1 MTEDAD
7 PLRGPAAELA
17 RVVAGD
23 DDTRFAL
30 AFQTLFNQAARFADA
45 EDPVLLAREAADR
58 SAERGAPLSVPDLYT
73 DRTYLANL
81 REVVADR
88 RRIVGGVP
96 TSDFPDCV
104 AVGSATGWCCSGTL
118 VAPGAVVTA
127 AHCARGGCGQRVFSG
142 EDVKAPGAGR
152 VVAVRE
158 AVVHPSY
165 GSSGPYGDIAVLLL
179 AEPLDTAP
187 RPIAPAGALAG
198 ASFVRL
204 VGYGNTDFQGR
215 AGYGRRRVVD
225 VPLAGRLPGY
235 GAHPDTEFV
244 AGAPGLDRD
253 SCNGDSGG
261 PAYVSVGDR
270 WLLAGATS
278 RATDDAVRPC
288 GDGGVYT
295 LVPAYAEWVG
305 SVVGGLGG

>member
-1 MTEDAD
+1 MSDAD
-7 PLRGPAAELA
+7 PLRWPAAELA
-17 RVVAGD
+17 RAVAGD
-23 DDTRFAL
+23 DDTLFAL
-30 AFQTLFNQAARFADA
+30 AFHSLLNQAAGLADTD
-45 EDPVLLAREAADR
+45 DPVGRARASTARPAD
-58 SAERGAPLSVPDLYT
+58 RGAPLPVPDLYT
-73 DRTYLANL
+73 DPAYLANL
-81 REVVADR
+81 REVLADGD
-88 RRIVGGVP
+88 RIVGGKP

-127 AHCARGGCGQRVFSG
+127 AHCARGGCGQRVFAG
-142 EDVKAPGAGR
+142 EDVRAPGR

-165 GSSGPYGDIAVLLL
+165 GTSGPHGDIAVLLL

-187 RPIAPAGALAG
+187 RAIAPVDALGG
-198 ASFVRL
+198 ASSVRL
-204 VGYGNTDFQGR
+204 VGYGNTDSQGR
-215 AGYGRRRVVD
+215 TGYGRRRVVD
-225 VPLAGRLPGY
+225 VPLAGDLPGY
-235 GAHPDTEFV
+235 GADPGTEFV

-261 PAYVSVGDR
+261 PAYVRVGEE

-288 GDGGVYT
+288 GDGGIYT
-295 LVPAYAEWVG
+295 LVGAYAEWIG
-305 SVVGGLGG
+305 SVVGGRPA

>member
-1 MTEDAD
+1 MTDDAD
-7 PLRGPAAELA
+7 ALRGPAAELA
-17 RVVAGD
+17 RAVAGD

-30 AFQTLFNQAARFADA
+30 AFQALLNQAAGFAATD
-45 EDPVLLAREAADR
+45 DPVRLAKEYADR
-58 SAERGAPLSVPDLYT
+58 LTGRGAPLPVPDLYADT
-73 DRTYLANL
+73 AYLANL

-88 RRIVGGVP
+88 ERIVGGTP

-118 VAPGAVVTA
+118 VAPDAVVTA

-142 EDVKAPGAGR
+142 EDVRAPGR

-165 GSSGPYGDIAVLLL
+165 GASGPHGDIAVLLL
-179 AEPLDTAP
+179 AEPLGTAP
-187 RPIAPAGALAG
+187 RAIAPAGALGG

-215 AGYGRRRVVD
+215 TGYGRRREVD
-225 VPLAGRLPGY
+225 VPLAGNLPGY
-235 GAHPDTEFV
+235 GADPGTEFV
-244 AGAPGLDRD
+244 AGAPNLDRD

-261 PAYVSVGDR
+261 PAYVRVGEG

-278 RATDDAVRPC
+278 RATDNSVRPC
-288 GDGGVYT
+288 GDGGIYT
-295 LVPAYAEWVG
+295 LVSSYAEWVG
-305 SVVGGLGG
+305 SVVGGGVR